1 METRT
6 ETNPASEIDALH
18 DQLAD
23 GIAASPAAD
32 PGLETQPDSPAD
44 TAGGESPNKDF
55 CAEILATALRCYAE
69 NTRAEFAASLAPVA
83 EQGVPR
89 EQIDRIAARA
99 AMSPEMQGAVSLYG
113 SKVLC
118 KYGLARFVNDE
129 AVLIT
134 AVIGHFANLR
144 AAKRDRDE
152 LLRKFAPANGAQGN
166 PATGAFRPPHETKPE

>member
-1 METRT
+1 MENGNQTDL
-6 ETNPASEIDALH
+6 PSEIDSLH
-18 DQLAD
+18 AQLTD
-23 GIAASPAAD
+23 GIAAETAAD
-32 PGLETQPDSPAD
+32 TSLEAQPDSAAD

-55 CAEILATALRCYAE
+55 CAEILATALRFYAD

-83 EQGVPR
+83 DQGVPR

-99 AMSPEMQGAVSLYG
+99 AMSPEMQGAVSIYG

-134 AVIGHFANLR
+134 ALIGHFANLK

-152 LLRKFAPANGAQGN
+152 LLQKFAPANGAQGN
-166 PATGAFRPPHETKPE
+166 PATGSFRPPHETKPE